1 MATYI
6 DLRKLFNDGD
16 LVNRTA
22 VAVVISVNAILDA
35 TPTANDKAYA
45 NMVLSNPQS
54 EAKKVLMTVLAAN
67 KSATVAD
74 IQTATDATLQTKVDA
89 IVPHLI
95 DALAGV

>member
-6 DLRKLFNDGD
+6 ELRTLFNDGD

-22 VAVVISVNAILDA
+22 VAIVITVNALLEG

-45 NMVLSNPQS
+45 NVVLSDPQG

-67 KSATVAD
+67 KGVDVST
-74 IQTATDATLQTKVDA
+74 IQGASDATLQTKVDA